1 MSTTNYE
8 SMDEY
13 LKNSVSPLIHKFDH
27 NSYLKH
33 NGALKEHGITFQQSM
48 VLGFLY
54 NNRDND
60 SINQKSIENYL
71 DLKGSSVT
79 SLIKAIVKKGYI
91 ERFQDKNDA
100 RNYKFKLTEKAMEL
114 HTICVNIF
122 KETNKSF
129 LKNISEEEIN
139 LFINTLKK
147 MIANIEE

>member
-1 MSTTNYE
+1 MSTRNYE

-13 LKNSVSPLIHKFDH
+13 LKNSVGRLIHKFEH
-27 NSYLKH
+27 SSYLKH
-33 NGALKEHGITFQQSM
+33 NGALKEYGITFQQSM
-48 VLGFLY
+48 VLAFLY

-79 SLIKAIVKKGYI
+79 SLIKAIVEKGYI
-91 ERFQDKNDA
+91 ERLQDKNDA

-114 HTICVNIF
+114 HPICVNIF